1 MNTSERLR
9 FSAGEMAL
17 VSIFA
22 ALTAVLTQIIIPL
35 PTVPISLGNFAVM
48 LCAAVLPLKLAFVA
62 QTVYLLLGAFGAPV
76 FTYFSGGFQK
86 LAGPTGGYLVG
97 YLALVLAVGLLRR
110 RYPGAGLWG
119 LALIMTV
126 GMALCLALGT
136 LWLALGLGYTARQA
150 FLVGV
155 APFLA
160 FDLLKAVGAAAIG
173 LRLRTTLN
181 LAGLGH
187 HL

>member
-1 MNTSERLR
+1 MNSASRVR

-22 ALTAVLTQIIIPL
+22 ALTAVLTQIIVPL
-35 PTVPISLGNFAVM
+35 PAVPISLGNFAVM
-48 LCAAVLPLKLAFVA
+48 LCAAVLPLKLAFAA

-76 FTYFSGGFQK
+76 FTYFSGGFHK

-97 YLALVLAVGLLRR
+97 YLALVLVVGLLRR
-110 RYPGAGLWG
+110 RYPDAGFLG
-119 LALIMTV
+119 LCLMMVA
-126 GMALCLALGT
+126 GMALCLTLGT
-136 LWLALGLGYTARQA
+136 LWLAVGLGYTARQA

-155 APFLA
+155 APFLI
-160 FDLLKAVGAAAIG
+160 FDLIKAVAATMIG
-173 LRLRTTLN
+173 QRLRSTLN
-181 LAGLGH
+181 RAGVGF